1 MDDDGDDGV
10 AGEAGAGLVG
20 FRVDGREHALP
31 AANVVEVVR
40 MVASTPLPEAPDW
53 VAGVINFRGRVIPLV
68 DVRARLGA
76 PPRDA
81 HLATPIIVVA
91 AGDSTAGMVVDEV
104 VEVLT
109 VSGGGWSPLEAGGTP
124 GSAVAGVTR
133 AGDRLIVVLDPERL
147 CADSAGLRFEATEA
161 V

>member
-1 MDDDGDDGV
+1 MDDDGV
-10 AGEAGAGLVG
+10 AGEAGAVLLV
-20 FRVDGREHALP
+20 FRVEGREHALP
-31 AANVVEVVR
+31 AADVAEVVR

-68 DVRARLGA
+68 DVRTRLGA

-81 HLATPIIVVA
+81 DLATPIIVVA
-91 AGDSTAGMVVDEV
+91 AGDSAAGMVVDEV

-109 VSGGGWSPLEAGGTP
+109 VSGGGWGPLEAGGAP

-133 AGDRLIVVLDPERL
+133 SGNRLIVVLDPERL
-147 CADSAGLRFEATEA
+147 CADSAGLLLDAAEA